1 MRQSIIHPW
10 VNLLV
15 AAFMFWMAFVCG
27 SFFAEG
33 VTKKAVAVPIRS
45 RFHSAPPQG
54 VLTASRENHPKIY
67 FGSLAV
73 WGLGCAGACIGGIF
87 SCLQAAYD
95 RKWRKEG
102 KTFQPQ
108 PRRRL

>member
-1 MRQSIIHPW
+1 
-10 VNLLV
+10 V
-15 AAFMFWMAFVCG
+15 AVFMFGVAVTAGAFFVD
-27 SFFAEG
+27 G

-54 VLTASRENHPKIY
+54 VLTASRENHPNIY

-73 WGLGCAGACIGGIF
+73 WGLICAGACIGGIY

-102 KTFQPQ
+102 KIFQPQ
-108 PRRRL
+108 PRRRI